1 MTDTPPKTLLVAQCS
16 NCVSWR
22 LTPDHGHATAANQG
36 FCGKGLYPDA
46 GQPLC
51 QQYEATSSFKQKIIS
66 TMLQEQGPM
75 AMPVKLVGGRQSAKK
90 FQKKGRR

>member
-1 MTDTPPKTLLVAQCS
+1 MTDTSVQKTVLVAQCS

-22 LTPDHGHATAANQG
+22 QTPDHGHATAANQG
-36 FCGKGLYPDA
+36 FCGRGLYPDA

-51 QQYEATSSFKQKIIS
+51 QKYEATSAFKQKIIS
-66 TMLQEQGPM
+66 TMLIEQGPM

-90 FQKKGRR
+90 FQKRR